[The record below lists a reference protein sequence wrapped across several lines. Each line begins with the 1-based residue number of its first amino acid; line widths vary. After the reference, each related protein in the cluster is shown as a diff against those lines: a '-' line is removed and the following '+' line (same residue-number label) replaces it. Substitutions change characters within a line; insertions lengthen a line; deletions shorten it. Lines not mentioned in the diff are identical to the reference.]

1 MTFSIYPNMYFS
13 RPLYLI
19 LAIGDGYL
27 KPSSKSQVKVSPA
40 VHSTKSQRHNI
51 FGLKIEEIYT
61 QIFLENKIKEDI
73 ASKILED
80 ILYRI
85 YM

>member
-1 MTFSIYPNMYFS
+1 M
-13 RPLYLI
+13 LVCLI
-19 LAIGDGYL
+19 IAICNGYL
-27 KPSSKSQVKVSPA
+27 KPSSKSQVNVSST

-73 ASKILED
+73 VSKILED
-80 ILYRI
+80 ILYKR